1 MEGLWRQ
8 TQNICIIVVQRR
20 PNVFDVGPTLYCCY
34 TIVYWDGGLLGEVFR
49 QIDSQDPTV
58 FRSYH

>member
-8 TQNICIIVVQRR
+8 TQNICKQLY
-20 PNVFDVGPTLYCCY
+20 NVGPTSSTLVQHC
-34 TIVYWDGGLLGEVFR
+34 TAVIQLFTGNGGLLGEVFR
-49 QIDSQDPTV
+49 QIDSQEPTV